1 MAQILKCLDMKGGPL
16 SFLNLHQSSLF
27 SAGMYLDIQTLRK
40 QLQKL
45 ISRFYAV
52 SLKGLVDIFNGAVN
66 QGSKG
71 IVSGGLRYNAFH
83 FLIYFFICHF
93 LQRIFIGC
101 GFSLFANRL
110 FLFKHM

>member
-52 SLKGLVDIFNGAVN
+52 SLKGLIDIFNGAVN
-66 QGSKG
+66 QCCKG

-83 FLIYFFICHF
+83 FLIYFFY
-93 LQRIFIGC
+93 LS
-101 GFSLFANRL
+101 FSSKDFYRL
-110 FLFKHM
+110 WVFTVCKQAIPF

>member
-1 MAQILKCLDMKGGPL
+1 MKGDPFYHFFKL
-16 SFLNLHQSSLF
+16 TSSLYN
-27 SAGMYLDIQTLRK
+27 ARMYLDMQTLKK

-45 ISRFYAV
+45 ISSFYTV
-52 SLKGLVDIFNGAVN
+52 LLKGLIDIFNGAVN
-66 QGSKG
+66 QCCKG

-83 FLIYFFICHF
+83 FLIYFFICRF

-110 FLFKHM
+110 FLLKHM